1 MFSTRTTATRT
12 TIHHHEIT
20 DYLRLVVAISVEDGR
35 EYRTCLD
42 AEYRTTLRGW
52 RAAYASE
59 LMCGC
64 IDLDVAYEDL
74 SRDEMIDALA
84 ERTHALDAGEPL
96 TDWECPVYR
105 MCDEDVDSFAAM
117 LGE

>member
-1 MFSTRTTATRT
+1 MFRTASTTS
-12 TIHHHEIT
+12 IHRHEIT
-20 DYLRLVVAISVEDGR
+20 DHLRLVVSITVEDGH

-42 AEYRTTLRGW
+42 AEYKTSLRGW

-64 IDLDVAYEDL
+64 IDLDLTYEDL
-74 SRDEMIDALA
+74 SRDELIDALA
-84 ERTHALDAGEPL
+84 ERVGALDAGEPL
-96 TDWECPVYR
+96 TDYELPEWR
-105 MCDEDVDSFAAM
+105 MDDDSIDSWAAS

>member
-1 MFSTRTTATRT
+1 MFRTATTT

-20 DYLRLVVAISVEDGR
+20 DHLRLLVQITVEDER

-52 RAAYASE
+52 RAAYESE
-59 LMCGC
+59 LAVGC
-64 IDLDVAYEDL
+64 IDLDVAHAGLD
-74 SRDEMIDALA
+74 RDELIDALA
-84 ERTHALDAGEPL
+84 ERVGALDEGEPL
-96 TDWECPVYR
+96 SDYEMPVWR
-105 MCDEDVDSFAAM
+105 MDDDSVDAWAAS

>member
-1 MFSTRTTATRT
+1 MHRTASVSTT
-12 TIHHHEIT
+12 HHHEIT
-20 DYLRLVVAISVEDGR
+20 DHLRLLVQITVEDGH

-42 AEYRTTLRGW
+42 AEYRTSLAGW

-64 IDLDVAYEDL
+64 IDLDLTYEGL

-84 ERTHALDAGEPL
+84 ERVGALDPGEPL
-96 TDWECPVYR
+96 TDYEMPEWR
-105 MCDEDVDSFAAM
+105 MDDNGVDSFAAS